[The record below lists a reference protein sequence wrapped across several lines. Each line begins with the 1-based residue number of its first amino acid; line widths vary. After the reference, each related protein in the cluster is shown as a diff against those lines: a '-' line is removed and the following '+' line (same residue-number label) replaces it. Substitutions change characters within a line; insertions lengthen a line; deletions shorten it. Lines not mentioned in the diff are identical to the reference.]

1 MPLPAGLAK
10 VRERSAKRGTPA
22 GWVIQHIQGEDW
34 SPKTVDRRIRSYGTF
49 LHFAR
54 DRGQLQSEIR
64 PALRASGPFLED
76 FIEHLEDRLEA
87 TSIATILSGMVAAL
101 RVVDPDG
108 DTSVLKAA
116 ARHYERTAKAARDMS
131 EILVGASKLYHAGIE
146 RMQRVVGDAE
156 TDPRAAAA
164 YGDGLTIAMCTANP
178 VRLKNLHA
186 TRVGVHLPERRPV
199 PYERGFDPSETKNHQ
214 RIRAEL
220 PASLTPFL
228 EHWLDGIC
236 PFLLRGQDHD
246 AMWVTT
252 RGHPMSRTTVYWRLC
267 NATEHELGVRIYP
280 HAIRHIAATSIAVSM
295 PESVR
300 MIPFILNN
308 DDCTAQEHYNLA
320 DQLSASLQYLQRLET
335 RRQRQKH
342 SGATRTALATN
353 LETVRHHNGSRT
365 NAESCCLRAF
375 LQ

>member
-1 MPLPAGLAK
+1 MRKTRTCLYPPDWPKSEREALNEALQPGGLFNTSKAK
-10 VRERSAKRGTPA
+10 Y
-22 GWVIQHIQGEDW
+22 W

-49 LHFAR
+49 LYFAR
-54 DRGQLQSEIR
+54 DRGQLQSDIR

-87 TSIATILSGMVAAL
+87 TSIAIILSGL

-116 ARHYERTAKAARDMS
+116 ARHYERTAKPVRDMS
-131 EILVGASKLYHAGIE
+131 EILVGASRLYHAGIE
-146 RMQRVVGDAE
+146 RMQRVAGDAE
-156 TDPRAAAA
+156 KNPLAAVA

-186 TRVGVHLPERRPV
+186 TQIGVHLTRAASGA
-199 PYERGFDPSETKNHQ
+199 YEWGFSPAETKNHQ
-214 RIRAEL
+214 RIRADL
-220 PASLTPFL
+220 PVSLTPFL
-228 EHWLDGIC
+228 DHWLGGIR

-252 RGHPMSRTTVYWRLC
+252 RGHQMSRTTVYWRLC
-267 NATEHELGVRIYP
+267 NATEHELGIRIYP

-295 PESVR
+295 PASVR

-308 DDCTAQEHYNLA
+308 DDRTAREHYNLA
-320 DQLSASLQYLQRLET
+320 NQLSASLQYLQRLEA
-335 RRQRQKH
+335 RRQLALNSNKGRL
-342 SGATRTALATN
+342 SPCRDTAW
-353 LETVRHHNGSRT
+353 RP
-365 NAESCCLRAF
+365 
-375 LQ
+375 